1 MELPQIETSLSV
13 KGWWQGGSGQE
24 EVKPVPMMTGGVLS
38 LYFTVVIQ
46 GKYFSVNL
54 QHSFFPSFD
63 MWMLIICLEFFL
75 TQAAKP

>member
-38 LYFTVVIQ
+38 LNIY
-46 GKYFSVNL
+46 
-54 QHSFFPSFD
+54 P
-63 MWMLIICLEFFL
+63 
-75 TQAAKP
+75 